1 MTQKLVLALA
11 ALTMTGGLALAEMA
25 EGPWTV
31 EQLRVVYP
39 DLTDDDFVRID
50 ADRDSSVTQDELD
63 AAVAA
68 GVVPAPEG

>member
-1 MTQKLVLALA
+1 MTRNFVLALA
-11 ALTMTGGLALAEMA
+11 AITLTAGFALAEMA
-25 EGPWTV
+25 EGPWTA

-39 DLTDDDFVRID
+39 DLTDDDFVLID
-50 ADRDSSVTQDELD
+50 TDRDGSVTQDELD

>member
-11 ALTMTGGLALAEMA
+11 AITMSAGLALAEMA
-25 EGPWTV
+25 EGPWTA

-39 DLTDDDFVRID
+39 DLTDDDFARID
-50 ADRDSSVTQDELD
+50 TDRDNQVSQDELD

>member
-11 ALTMTGGLALAEMA
+11 AITVSGGLALAEMA
-25 EGPWTV
+25 EPPWTA

-39 DLTDDDFVRID
+39 DLTEDDFARID
-50 ADRDSSVTQDELD
+50 TDRDNEVSQDELD